1 MHNTTER
8 RKPNMTLVIP
18 APKVGNLFPIQA
30 QIMLKA
36 RSKRHDKRNS
46 RAKHQRQWRKEG

>member
-1 MHNTTER
+1 MHNTTEC

-46 RAKHQRQWRKEG
+46 RAKQQRQWRKEG